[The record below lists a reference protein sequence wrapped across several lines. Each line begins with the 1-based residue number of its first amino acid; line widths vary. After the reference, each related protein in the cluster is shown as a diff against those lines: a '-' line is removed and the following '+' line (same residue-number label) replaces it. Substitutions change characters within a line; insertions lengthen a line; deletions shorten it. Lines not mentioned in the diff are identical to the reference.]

1 MHVSI
6 REARPSDIDAV
17 FALMLE
23 LIRAED
29 DASRKT
35 HESLLD
41 LRVKRDDFARS
52 AREELFAEFE
62 EPNTRFIVAIIDET
76 IVGYARAEV
85 VETSDPF
92 FKPVKR
98 GYVHALCVGSS
109 YRGQG
114 IASELYGVVESWLEE
129 NGCTQVHLEVFDA
142 NEASRI
148 YERWGYT
155 RYITRMVKEI

>member
-1 MHVSI
+1 
-6 REARPSDIDAV
+6 
-17 FALMLE
+17 
-23 LIRAED
+23 
-29 DASRKT
+29 
-35 HESLLD
+35 
-41 LRVKRDDFARS
+41 
-52 AREELFAEFE
+52 
-62 EPNTRFIVAIIDET
+62 
-76 IVGYARAEV
+76 
-85 VETSDPF
+85 
-92 FKPVKR
+92 
-98 GYVHALCVGSS
+98 VHALCVGSS

>member
-85 VETSDPF
+85 VETIRS
-92 FKPVKR
+92 VLQTGETR
-98 GYVHALCVGSS
+98 VRARAV
-109 YRGQG
+109 R
-114 IASELYGVVESWLEE
+114 
-129 NGCTQVHLEVFDA
+129 
-142 NEASRI
+142 RI
-148 YERWGYT
+148 LVPRT
-155 RYITRMVKEI
+155 RHRF